1 MLLLANQTLT
11 MRVFFIALATNL
23 FIGATTIAQTIQ
35 PGNRPMRNIRF
46 STIGKD
52 SVNLALNHQFNMI
65 EDSCSQVIRYGHMNM
80 FTRKFFGKIKDVS
93 KLDPKIVLTE
103 GNYTADGL
111 KDGYF
116 ITHYLNGNLE
126 AKGNFKNDQYD
137 GNWEIYYAD
146 GKPMMTF
153 TANGNDIKI
162 IDVWDAKGNKTINNG
177 NGNYRVDLEGLY
189 WKGKLLNGKPDGTW
203 KAANPEDATNIT
215 LVSET
220 YKEGLFKKGTN
231 ALGNYTDAPQLT
243 LVPPNKLP
251 FTNAETFMIALVGC
265 DGVNLHGKH
274 VVNAQYN
281 GGLNS
286 FTENISRIV
295 WPYLQKVNLQS
306 FENTL
311 IINGEVNESGRVT
324 NLRAD
329 NAFNSDLARGM
340 VRELNALPYLQ
351 PATVDGKPT
360 KQKFNITF
368 NFSRGLYSFTYT
380 FLAINPN

>member
-1 MLLLANQTLT
+1 
-11 MRVFFIALATNL
+11 MRIFFIALVANV
-23 FIGATTIAQTIQ
+23 FISATTIAQTIP
-35 PGNRPMRNIRF
+35 PGKRPMRNIRF

-52 SVNLALNHQFNMI
+52 SINLALNHQFNLI

-80 FTRKFFGKIKDVS
+80 FTRKFFGKFKDVS

-111 KDGYF
+111 KEGYF

-126 AKGNFKNDQYD
+126 AKGNFKNNQYD
-137 GNWEIYYAD
+137 GDWEIYYAD

-153 TANGNDIKI
+153 TANGGDIKI
-162 IDVWDAKGNKTINNG
+162 IDVWDAKGNKTVNNG
-177 NGNYRVDLEGLY
+177 SGNYRVDLEGLY

-203 KAANPEDATNIT
+203 KAANPDDATNVT

-231 ALGNYTDAPQLT
+231 ALGNYTDAPQLV

-251 FTNAETFMIALVGC
+251 FINAETFMIALVGC
-265 DGVNLHGKH
+265 DGVSLVGKR
-274 VVNAQYN
+274 VVNAQYSAGMSN
-281 GGLNS
+281 
-286 FTENISRIV
+286 FTDNIVRLV
-295 WPYLQKVNLQS
+295 GPYLQTVDLRPY
-306 FENTL
+306 ENTL
-311 IINGEVNESGRVT
+311 IINGEISESGRVT
-324 NLRAD
+324 NLSAG
-329 NAFNSDLARGM
+329 NAFNSELARGII
-340 VRELNALPYLQ
+340 RELYALPYLQ

-368 NFSRGLYSFTYT
+368 NFTRGSYRFTYT

>member
-1 MLLLANQTLT
+1 
-11 MRVFFIALATNL
+11 MRVFLIALVANV
-23 FIGATTIAQTIQ
+23 FIGATTTAQTMQ
-35 PGNRPMRNIRF
+35 PGKRPMRNIRF
-46 STIGKD
+46 NTIGKD
-52 SVNLALNHQFNMI
+52 SINLALNHQFNMI

-126 AKGNFKNDQYD
+126 AKGNFKNNQYD

-203 KAANPEDATNIT
+203 KAANPDDATNIT

-220 YKEGLFKKGTN
+220 YKDGVFKKGTN
-231 ALGNYTDAPQLT
+231 ALGNYNDEPKLI
-243 LVPPNKLP
+243 LVPLNKLP
-251 FTNAETFMIALVGC
+251 FTRAEAMTIALVGC
-265 DGVNLHGKH
+265 DGINIAGKH
-274 VVNAQYN
+274 IVNAQYSS
-281 GGLNS
+281 GMSS
-286 FTENISRIV
+286 FSENIARV
-295 WPYLQKVNLQS
+295 VGQYLQTIDLNP
-306 FENTL
+306 FDNTL
-311 IINGEVNESGRVT
+311 IINGEINESGRVI

-329 NAFNSDLARGM
+329 NAFNGDLARGII
-340 VRELNALPYLQ
+340 RTLNSLPYLQ

-360 KQKFNITF
+360 KQKFNINF
-368 NFSRGLYSFTYT
+368 NFTRGTYRFTYT